1 MEMCVSLNIRW
12 QSYWWSDA
20 VFLGSHSNM
29 SEGSSRSSQEGL
41 DGLHSDSRHQTAVQR
56 TQTMPDISECRLH
69 PPVTRVCTNP
79 HADKGRPRLQLNI
92 NPSVTSQRGH
102 GVNSTLRPQAGV
114 NTGEG
119 GPLDGR
125 SPPPYNAHHRLA
137 SSQST
142 PQLATAQQP
151 HGRSSAGQ
159 SNSAS
164 TTEVPVVAQS
174 PEWQEWQRDRWQIW
188 QLLSSDNADTL
199 PETLV
204 WFQTMYSV
212 SVSSGQSKTRSNP
225 SNDNHSLSLSFPFLF
240 LLPSHLFTH
249 WFPAFYEHHVL
260 SCNLAPW
267 RCCLRVQLLPPT
279 DFYIQ
284 EPLVFVDLFGC

>member
-1 MEMCVSLNIRW
+1 
-12 QSYWWSDA
+12 
-20 VFLGSHSNM
+20 M

-56 TQTMPDISECRLH
+56 TQTTPDISECRLH

-204 WFQTMYSV
+204 
-212 SVSSGQSKTRSNP
+212 
-225 SNDNHSLSLSFPFLF
+225 
-240 LLPSHLFTH
+240 
-249 WFPAFYEHHVL
+249 
-260 SCNLAPW
+260 
-267 RCCLRVQLLPPT
+267 
-279 DFYIQ
+279 
-284 EPLVFVDLFGC
+284 